1 MTLLRPP
8 FPSLLLIPPKQPA
21 RAAQVESMEPAIR
34 TAFASLPVLT
44 QSSGYQAYL
53 GFYNSHLKRLSWSR
67 EECVARANEFAYTVL
82 GLASP
87 PPLEAKTIGKMGL
100 KGVAGLVIAPK
111 DGGGGGGGGRKG
123 GGKGGG
129 GGRGG
134 GGAGLGFFDP
144 AILSSGPPRGGKGK
158 GGGRGGRG
166 GY

>member
-1 MTLLRPP
+1 
-8 FPSLLLIPPKQPA
+8 
-21 RAAQVESMEPAIR
+21 MEPAIR
-34 TAFASLPVLT
+34 TAFASLPAVT
-44 QSSGYQAYL
+44 QATGYQAYL
-53 GFYNSHLKRLSWSR
+53 GFYNSHLKRLNWSR

-87 PPLEAKTIGKMGL
+87 PPLDAKTVGKMGL

-111 DGGGGGGGGRKG
+111 DGGGGGGGRNG
-123 GGKGGG
+123 GGGMGGG

-134 GGAGLGFFDP
+134 GGMGGGGGRGGGGGGGGRGGGTAGIGFSDP
-144 AILSSGPPRGGKGK
+144 AILSSGPPRGGKGR